1 MSYYARVDVS
11 VLFIGLLLL
20 YDKGRK
26 QKEVQFMLSTHA
38 KKVNF
43 WNEPIIDL
51 PNAATRRQILHKIM
65 DTALLVASCVGV
77 MAIMLFFVVISL

>member
-1 MSYYARVDVS
+1 
-11 VLFIGLLLL
+11 
-20 YDKGRK
+20 
-26 QKEVQFMLSTHA
+26 MLSTHA

-51 PNAATRRQILHKIM
+51 PNAATRRQVLHKIM